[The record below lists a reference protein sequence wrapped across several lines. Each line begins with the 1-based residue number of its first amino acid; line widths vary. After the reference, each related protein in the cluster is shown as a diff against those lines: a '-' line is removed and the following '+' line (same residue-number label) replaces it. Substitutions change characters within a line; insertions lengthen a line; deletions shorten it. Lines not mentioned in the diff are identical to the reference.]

1 MPSHE
6 EHCLHSLKRYGIR
19 GDDIHSWMDE
29 PSQVS
34 GATHRKFRHDLKSL
48 PIAIKIFGKKYG
60 DEMVENIFLDHLKA
74 DSEEDRLKALE
85 NQPEHQQGRFDGV
98 IPENTS
104 LEAEPDHHGKLD
116 SIPLPHK
123 STSNQMGRAE
133 KLLIVISVGISF
145 LILIYVLINA
155 FGHPLGLW

>member
-1 MPSHE
+1 M
-6 EHCLHSLKRYGIR
+6 HSLKRYGIR

-74 DSEEDRLKALE
+74 DSEEDRLEAREK
-85 NQPEHQQGRFDGV
+85 QPKRPQAPFDWV
-98 IPENTS
+98 IPDYIEV
-104 LEAEPDHHGKLD
+104 EPDHDGKVD
-116 SIPLPHK
+116 STPLPHE
-123 STSNQMGRAE
+123 SISNHMSKAE
-133 KLLIVISVGISF
+133 KLLIAISVGISF
-145 LILIYVLINA
+145 LILVYVLINA

>member
-1 MPSHE
+1 MYDLQAKKVLNFYFNNKDSKMPSHE

-74 DSEEDRLKALE
+74 DSEEDRLEAREK
-85 NQPEHQQGRFDGV
+85 QPKHQQGRF
-98 IPENTS
+98 
-104 LEAEPDHHGKLD
+104 
-116 SIPLPHK
+116 
-123 STSNQMGRAE
+123 
-133 KLLIVISVGISF
+133 
-145 LILIYVLINA
+145 
-155 FGHPLGLW
+155 